1 MPELPLP
8 SSLSTTLELNVSFVL
23 DQNKHVTL
31 TSYKC
36 MTEATLPTHVIWDL
50 STTKEDRMATDFAGL
65 HCSRL
70 ADREVTV

>member
-1 MPELPLP
+1 MPEVPLP
-8 SSLSTTLELNVSFVL
+8 SSLSTTLEPNVSFVL

-36 MTEATLPTHVIWDL
+36 MTEATLPTHVIWD
-50 STTKEDRMATDFAGL
+50 FAGL